1 MTELNPAEQ
10 YRLESLKARKVT
22 TERDVAYHE
31 QQKIKHEAAADTGA
45 LNLAEIQA
53 EIEKIERK
61 NDGE

>member
-45 LNLAEIQA
+45 LNLADIEA
-53 EIEKIERK
+53 EIKPIEGRD
-61 NDGE
+61 DG